1 MDAIDIA
8 QQALQQA
15 FVIAA
20 PALIAVFATAVIVG
34 IIQAATQINEFTL
47 SFVPKLLVL
56 VLVLTLLG
64 AWMIEH
70 VADVARELWG
80 SIASVR

>member
-8 QQALQQA
+8 RQALQQA

-20 PALIAVFATAVIVG
+20 PALIAVFAAAVIVG
-34 IIQAATQINEFTL
+34 IIQAATQINELTL

-70 VADVARELWG
+70 VAEIARELWG
-80 SIASVR
+80 SIANVR